1 MTGGIMHTPV
11 IQTSAI
17 FSIFNLHFLSWYVTP
32 EMLKLGRVT
41 TTPFNN
47 MRTLK
52 FKVQPTNAFF
62 ATANQ
67 KFGSSSQ
74 LPTLLSESW
83 WMIWFDYHA
92 LGSSRKLGGVAE
104 HLIDGNE
111 KRICLLIFE
120 LKSPHVIERRSE
132 VKVFFLVL
140 VSVFYFS

>member
-1 MTGGIMHTPV
+1 
-11 IQTSAI
+11 
-17 FSIFNLHFLSWYVTP
+17 
-32 EMLKLGRVT
+32 MLKLGRVT
-41 TTPFNN
+41 TVPFNN

-52 FKVQPTNAFF
+52 FKAQLTNAFF

-74 LPTLLSESW
+74 LPTLLSGSW
-83 WMIWFDYHA
+83 SMIWFDYHA
-92 LGSSRKLGGVAE
+92 LGNSRKLGGVTE

-111 KRICLLIFE
+111 KRICPLIFE

-140 VSVFYFS
+140 VNVFDFS